1 MRFIADVGGGVCRH
15 CRMRLP
21 EWDTRE
27 HCDACLQDCWE
38 ADHGRYDMEDDDG
51 DQEADEWAGA

>member
-1 MRFIADVGGGVCRH
+1 MRKFQADAGGGVCRS

-27 HCDACLQDCWE
+27 HCDACLSECREYDHRRHVL
-38 ADHGRYDMEDDDG
+38 ADEEDYGNDDD
-51 DQEADEWAGA
+51 DE

>member
-1 MRFIADVGGGVCRH
+1 MRFQADAGGGVCRS

-27 HCDACLQDCWE
+27 RCDSCLSECSQMDEDRWNE
-38 ADHGRYDMEDDDG
+38 RDDVMEDDD
-51 DQEADEWAGA
+51 E

>member
-1 MRFIADVGGGVCRH
+1 MRFQAAAGGGVCRH

-27 HCDACLQDCWE
+27 HCDSCLQECWE
-38 ADHGRYDMEDDDG
+38 ADHDRDDEVMEDDD
-51 DQEADEWAGA
+51 E

>member
-1 MRFIADVGGGVCRH
+1 MRFIADAGGGACRH

-38 ADHGRYDMEDDDG
+38 ADHGRYDAEDDDG
-51 DQEADEWAGA
+51 DREADE